1 MRNAQVLCFHPFQKT
16 RWRLLN
22 QRINLNFAGL
32 KETFN
37 MERRTRV
44 RFAPSPTGPLHMGG
58 VRTAL
63 YNYLYAKQK
72 GGDFIIR
79 IEDTDSHRF
88 VPGAEKYIIEA
99 LNWCGIHPDEG
110 VDENGNVVETPSERH
125 PHAPYRQSQRKGIYR
140 KYADQLVGNGYAYYA
155 FDTAEE
161 LESKRNEAEASGNTF
176 IYNQLTRKELRNSLT
191 LPEDEVK
198 RLLETTDTWTI
209 RFKMPENTVV
219 KMDDLIRG
227 HIEVNTDT
235 LDDKVLWKRADEL
248 PTYHLA
254 NIVDDHLMEISEV
267 IRGEEWL
274 PSLPLHY
281 MLYKAFGWEETMP
294 RFAHLSLLLK
304 PDGKGKLSKR
314 DGDRLGFPVF
324 PLKWVNPAGE
334 ESRGYREDGYFPEA
348 FVNLLA
354 MLGWNPGDDRE
365 LFTMEGL
372 IESFSLE
379 RVIKSGARFN
389 PEKAKWYNKEYL
401 RMKSDSELAELFIPV
416 LESHGV
422 KVVDCPACALTAG
435 AEFAGKGI
443 DFHNHIVT
451 KEYVLD
457 VVSLIKERA
466 SFVKDFWDI
475 AACLFISP
483 AEYGDFG
490 VKAGGPEVQKPADPR
505 RAADPRVKVFD
516 DTLTAPFLAK
526 DVDKFWKS
534 ENYGPAFQTGEHVGR
549 FEGAFTKE
557 NVEPYLEEYIREQGW
572 PMGKVM
578 NCIRLALT
586 GASSGLGIAD
596 ILSFIGKKEFAA
608 RMAFA
613 GERLGQ

>member
-1 MRNAQVLCFHPFQKT
+1 
-16 RWRLLN
+16 
-22 QRINLNFAGL
+22 
-32 KETFN
+32 
-37 MERRTRV
+37 MERKTRV

-63 YNYLYAKQK
+63 YNYLYAKQH

-99 LNWCGIHPDEG
+99 LNWCGIIPDEG
-110 VDENGNVVETPSERH
+110 VDENGNVVETASDKH
-125 PHAPYRQSQRKGIYR
+125 PHAPYRQSQRRSIYR
-140 KYADQLVGNGYAYYA
+140 KYAEELVEKGYAYYA

-161 LESKRNEAEASGNTF
+161 LAAKREEMEARKETF
-176 IYNQLTRKELRNSLT
+176 IYNHITRKSLRNSLSM
-191 LPEDEVK
+191 PESEW
-198 RLLETTDTWTI
+198 RPLLETHTDWTI
-209 RFKMPENTVV
+209 RFRMPEDRVV

-254 NIVDDHLMEISEV
+254 NIVDDHLMEITEV

-281 MLYKAFGWEETMP
+281 LLYEAFGWQDSQP

-324 PLKWVNPAGE
+324 PLEWTNAEGE
-334 ESRGYREDGYFPEA
+334 VSRGYREDGYFPEA
-348 FVNLLA
+348 FVNMLA

-365 LFTMEGL
+365 LFTMPEL
-372 IESFSLE
+372 IEAFSLE

-389 PEKAKWYNKEYL
+389 PDKAKWYNKEYL
-401 RMKSDSELAELFIPV
+401 RMKSDDELTDLFIPV
-416 LESHGV
+416 LESHGMQTV
-422 KVVDCPACALTAG
+422 GCAKCALTAG
-435 AEFAGKGI
+435 AEVTVQGA
-443 DFHNHIVT
+443 DFKNRIFT
-451 KEYVLD
+451 RDYVRRI
-457 VVSLIKERA
+457 VSLIKERA
-466 SFVKDFWDI
+466 VFVADFWDI
-475 AACLFISP
+475 ASYLFVAP
-483 AEYGDFG
+483 ASYAE
-490 VKAGGPEVQKPADPR
+490 
-505 RAADPRVKVFD
+505 
-516 DTLTAPFLAK
+516 K
-526 DVDKFWKS
+526 DVAKFWKE
-534 ENYGPAFQTGEHVGR
+534 ENYTLAFRVADFILGFQGE
-549 FEGAFTKE
+549 FTKE
-557 NVEPYLEEYIREQGW
+557 SLEGPLEEFIRGNGF

-578 NCIRLALT
+578 NCLRLALV

-596 ILSFIGKKEFAA
+596 IVTIIGKDEFSE
-608 RMAFA
+608 RMKRIASVLN
-613 GERLGQ
+613 G